1 MGEFILQF
9 APEACA
15 GRSRAPMRFALF
27 IIAVAGYDCQRR
39 EALAPIGRT
48 AKSRP
53 SGGNIMMRSAL
64 VAALMSAAVPVLALA
79 QSADDLKN
87 DHKTPGDVLTYGMGY
102 GQNRFSPLTHIN
114 RDNVKRLVP
123 AWSYS
128 MADNRGQE
136 AQPLLKDGI
145 IYLTDHEKTVALDAL
160 SGRQIW
166 KSVIEYPPETTRVVC
181 CGIVNRG
188 AALFDGK
195 LYRTTLDAHVIAL
208 DIKTGKEVWRTKSS
222 DPKDGY
228 SMTVAPLVANGVVIA
243 GVAGA
248 EFGHRGYLEGLDTQ
262 TGQQLW
268 RTYTIPAPGEPGSE
282 TWVGDSVLIGGG
294 STWITGSY
302 DPELDL
308 VFWGTG
314 NPAPWNPL
322 NRKGD
327 NLHTNSIL
335 AIQPKT
341 GKVVWSYQKT
351 PNDPFDYDGVNELVQ
366 ADLTVDGTPRKVI
379 MQADRNGFLYVLE
392 RATGKLLKA
401 NPFVRV
407 TWAERIDL
415 ATGRPVWTDVTK
427 GALEGKQVQVFPA
440 LVGGKNWHPMAYNP
454 ETKLI
459 YLNSMDFGWDYQ
471 LLPLS
476 EVSNLKPGQPAY
488 GVKRPFIY
496 LYEDPNGRGYTRAI
510 DPLTGQS
517 KWAVPNKTPNFA
529 GTLVTAG
536 GLVFTGRLTGEFI
549 ALDADTGK
557 TLWEFQTSAGIVG
570 QPITWEHDGKQYLT
584 VTSGATGPYVMRA
597 GDPNLANVPAGGSVW
612 TFKLFE
618 EYSGPQRAAS
628 AN

>member
-1 MGEFILQF
+1 
-9 APEACA
+9 
-15 GRSRAPMRFALF
+15 
-27 IIAVAGYDCQRR
+27 
-39 EALAPIGRT
+39 
-48 AKSRP
+48 
-53 SGGNIMMRSAL
+53 MMRATFLAAL
-64 VAALMSAAVPVLALA
+64 VSAAVPVVALA
-79 QSADDLKN
+79 QSAADLQN
-87 DHKTPGDVLTYGMGY
+87 DEKTPGDVLTYGMGY
-102 GQNRFSPLTHIN
+102 SQQRFSPLTLIN

-136 AQPLLKDGI
+136 AQPLVKDGI
-145 IYLTDHEKTVALDAL
+145 IYLTDHEKTVAIDAL
-160 SGRQIW
+160 SGREIW
-166 KSVIEYPPETTRVVC
+166 KSVIEYPPDTTRVVC

-195 LYRTTLDAHVIAL
+195 LYRTTLDAQVIAL
-208 DIKTGKEVWRTKSS
+208 DLATGKEVWRTKSS

-228 SMTVAPLVANGVVIA
+228 SMTGAPLVGGGVVIV

-248 EFGHRGYLEGLDTQ
+248 EFGHRGYLEGLDPQ
-262 TGQQLW
+262 TGKQLW
-268 RTYTIPAPGEPGSE
+268 RTYTIPAPGDPGAE
-282 TWVGDSVLIGGG
+282 TWSAPAQASGG

-341 GKVVWSYQKT
+341 GKVVWHYQMT

-366 ADLTVDGTPRKVI
+366 AELTVDGTPRKVV
-379 MQADRNGFLYVLE
+379 MQANRNGFLYVIE
-392 RATGKLLKA
+392 RATGKLLAA
-401 NPFVRV
+401 NKFVKV
-407 TWAERIDL
+407 TWAERVDL
-415 ATGRPVWTDVTK
+415 TTGRPVWTQETK
-427 GALEGKQVQVFPA
+427 DALEGKTVRVWPS
-440 LVGGKNWHPMAYNP
+440 LVGGKNWQPMSYSP

-459 YLNSMDFGWDYQ
+459 YVNTTAFGWEYET
-471 LLPLS
+471 LPI
-476 EVSNLKPGQPAY
+476 EQVNNLKPGQPHF
-488 GVKRPFIY
+488 GIKRPWTY
-496 LYEDPNGRGYTRAI
+496 LWDDPNGRGYLRAI

-517 KWAVPNKTPNFA
+517 KWAVPSKSPNMA

-536 GLVFTGRLTGEFI
+536 GLVFTGKLTGEFI
-549 ALDADTGK
+549 AVDAETGK

-570 QPITWEHDGKQYLT
+570 QPVTWEKDGKQYIT
-584 VTSGATGPYVMRA
+584 VTNGATGPYVMRA
-597 GDPNLANVPAGGSVW
+597 GDPNLAHVPAGGSIW

-618 EYSGPQRAAS
+618 EYAGPQRAAS
-628 AN
+628 VK

>member
-1 MGEFILQF
+1 MM
-9 APEACA
+9 
-15 GRSRAPMRFALF
+15 RAT
-27 IIAVAGYDCQRR
+27 IIA
-39 EALAPIGRT
+39 
-48 AKSRP
+48 
-53 SGGNIMMRSAL
+53 AL
-64 VAALMSAAVPVLALA
+64 VSAAFPVLALA

-87 DHKTPGDVLTYGMGY
+87 DDKTPGDVLTYGMGY
-102 GQNRFSPLTHIN
+102 SQQRYSPLTHIN

-136 AQPLLKDGI
+136 AQPLVKDGI

-160 SGRQIW
+160 SGKEIW
-166 KSVIEYPPETTRVVC
+166 KSVIEYPPDTTRVVC

-208 DIKTGKEVWRTKSS
+208 DIATGKEVWRTKSS

-228 SMTVAPLVANGVVIA
+228 SMTVAPLVASGVVIA

-248 EFGHRGYLEGLDTQ
+248 EFGHRGYLEGLDPQ
-262 TGQQLW
+262 TGKQLW

-282 TWVGDSVLIGGG
+282 TWPGDSGLHGGG

-322 NRKGD
+322 LRQGD

-341 GKVVWSYQKT
+341 GKIVWHYQMS
-351 PNDPFDYDGVNELVQ
+351 PNDPFDYDGVNELVH
-366 ADLTVDGTPRKVI
+366 AELAIDGTPRKVI
-379 MQADRNGFLYVLE
+379 MQANRNGFLYVIE
-392 RATGKLLKA
+392 RATGKLLAA
-401 NPFVRV
+401 NKFVKV
-407 TWAERIDL
+407 NWAERIDL

-427 GALEGKQVQVFPA
+427 AALEGKNVQVWPH
-440 LVGGKNWHPMAYNP
+440 LTGGKNWHPMAYSP
-454 ETKLI
+454 ETKLV
-459 YLNSMDFGWDYQ
+459 YVNTMDFGWDYQ
-471 LLPLS
+471 PLPRE
-476 EVSNLKPGQPAY
+476 EVANLQPGQPHY
-488 GVKRPFIY
+488 GIKRPFVY
-496 LYEDPNGRGYTRAI
+496 LFDDPNGRGYLRAV

-517 KWAVPNKTPNFA
+517 KWAVPFKSPNFA

-536 GLVFTGRLTGEFI
+536 GLVFTGRLTGEFM
-549 ALDADTGK
+549 AVDAETGK
-557 TLWEFQTSAGIVG
+557 TLFEFQTSAGIVG
-570 QPITWEHDGKQYLT
+570 QPVTWERDGKQYIT
-584 VTSGATGPYVMRA
+584 ITNGATGPYVMRA
-597 GDPNLANVPAGGSVW
+597 GDPNLAHVPAGGSIW

-628 AN
+628 VQ